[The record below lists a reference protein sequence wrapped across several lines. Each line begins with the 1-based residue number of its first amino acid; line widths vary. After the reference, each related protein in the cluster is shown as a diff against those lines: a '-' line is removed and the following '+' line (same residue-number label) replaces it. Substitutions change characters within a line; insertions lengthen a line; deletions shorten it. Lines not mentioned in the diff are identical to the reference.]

1 MGRKGRKV
9 LLFLDNATSHSNVQ
23 LCNVKLKYLPAN
35 TTSILQ
41 PLDQGI
47 ILAMK
52 QKYRKTQLWY
62 IIAQMERSK
71 EKDCSQLLIEINV
84 LMAIYWIKQAWND
97 IICNTIAKC
106 FKKCGFVNNT
116 AENLAEE
123 LFSATVDGLREI
135 DANNEESDNDNDGN
149 ETDSNFPT

>member
-1 MGRKGRKV
+1 
-9 LLFLDNATSHSNVQ
+9 
-23 LCNVKLKYLPAN
+23 
-35 TTSILQ
+35 
-41 PLDQGI
+41 
-47 ILAMK
+47 
-52 QKYRKTQLWY
+52 
-62 IIAQMERSK
+62 MERSK

-84 LMAIYWIKQAWND
+84 LMAIYWIKQVWND